1 MRVHT
6 SVHPNGLDPFQ
17 AAKAWMLRRKLKQA
31 WKEVR
36 GQVLTAR
43 GGRPGQRALELAVKR
58 IDVQQHQAH
67 FRRTGTATLAYS
79 NCGRKPMLTPEQ
91 KSVVVAFVKRW
102 RSKRFCT
109 AAYIVRELRLLCSKR
124 TVHRVLNEAG
134 YHWRPVPRRSKLT
147 DDQLK
152 ARRAFVDAHID
163 KPAAWWHQH
172 FGLVLDGVTLTKA
185 PKPLSKREK
194 HAAQAIKHMWV
205 KDGEALDNS
214 LHTHNH
220 YGVQLGD

>member
-17 AAKAWMLRRKLKQA
+17 AAKAWMLRTKLKLA

-58 IDVQQHQAH
+58 IDVQQHQTH

-91 KSVVVAFVKRW
+91 KSAVVAFVKRW

-147 DDQLK
+147 DEQLK

-163 KPAAWWHQH
+163 KPAAW
-172 FGLVLDGVTLTKA
+172 
-185 PKPLSKREK
+185 
-194 HAAQAIKHMWV
+194 
-205 KDGEALDNS
+205 
-214 LHTHNH
+214 
-220 YGVQLGD
+220 